1 LSKTVPTSEPA
12 TETRKEENVAPKTI
26 NANSKQ
32 RQKARK
38 GGLQAMLDKK
48 KTQDSSSGGLD
59 FMDFA
64 L

>member
-1 LSKTVPTSEPA
+1 MLDTAPISEVSIA
-12 TETRKEENVAPKTI
+12 TKQEDDVAPKTM
-26 NANSKQ
+26 NASSKQ
-32 RQKARK
+32 RQRARK

-48 KTQDSSSGGLD
+48 KTQDSRSGGLD

>member
-1 LSKTVPTSEPA
+1 VDTDPISEA
-12 TETRKEENVAPKTI
+12 TTTTNEEENVAAKTI
-26 NANSKQ
+26 NASSKQ
-32 RQKARK
+32 RQKARR

-48 KTQDSSSGGLD
+48 KTQDSGAGGLD